1 MVILVNIGFLA
12 LFIYAAIMT
21 CFLSKRYKELRN
33 YTFWVE
39 QLLLQYRPETYIPE
53 WRKHQR
59 KSDICKKSRRRSSKN
74 YVQTLITAG
83 NKTASIDKLLRDRL
97 RY

>member
-1 MVILVNIGFLA
+1 MAILVNIGFWA
-12 LFIYAAIMT
+12 LFIYAAIKT

-39 QLLLQYRPETYIPE
+39 QSLLQYRPETYIPE

-59 KSDICKKSRRRSSKN
+59 EKDICKKSHPSRNS
-74 YVQTLITAG
+74 VQALVAAG
-83 NKTASIDKLLRDRL
+83 NKTVSLNKLLRDSL